1 MIRSIQKCDEG
12 SDMHNDLTFT
22 LELVEEL
29 GRLKLANVL
38 AEAVHIGTQAPGR
51 GGQSGG
57 SRGGGHR
64 GGGQAGHGHMTKPDP
79 IYEEGDDSGAEES
92 WLGIDD
98 WVLSNDGSRTP

>member
-29 GRLKLANVL
+29 GRRKLADALV
-38 AEAVHIGTQAPGR
+38 EAVHIGTQSLGH

-57 SRGGGHR
+57 SHGGGHR
-64 GGGQAGHGHMTKPDP
+64 GGGQAGCGRMTEPGP
-79 IYEEGDDSGAEES
+79 IY
-92 WLGIDD
+92 
-98 WVLSNDGSRTP
+98 